1 MKNMLRVVFVA
12 VMVCLTALSF
22 GGCEKKGKRAE
33 GPIEDHFS
41 IEKDYEGENPV
52 AKIEVSGY
60 GNIYIE
66 LYPDVAPNTVNNF
79 ISLANSGFYD
89 GVVFHRVIE
98 NFMIQTGDPE
108 GTGMGGPG
116 YTIPGEFSDNG
127 FKNELAHKRGVISM
141 ARMGMDYNG
150 VKAYDSA
157 GSQFF
162 IVHKDSPSLNR
173 QYAAFGQVISG
184 MDVVDAIAESETDSN
199 DRPVKDIVMEKV
211 LVETFGKTYEEPIKA

>member
-1 MKNMLRVVFVA
+1 MKNILRVVFAA
-12 VMVCLTALSF
+12 VMVCLTAFSL
-22 GGCEKKGKRAE
+22 GGCEKGKRAE

-41 IEKDYEGENPV
+41 IEKDYDGENPV

-89 GVVFHRVIE
+89 GVIFHRVIE

-141 ARMGMDYNG
+141 ARMGRDYNG

-162 IVHKDSPSLNR
+162 IVHQDSPSLNR

-184 MDVVDAIAESETDSN
+184 MDVVDAIAESETDGN
-199 DRPVKDIVMEKV
+199 DRPVKEIVMEKV
-211 LVETFGKTYEEPIKA
+211 SVETFGKAYEEPVKA

>member
-12 VMVCLTALSF
+12 VMVCLTTLSF
-22 GGCEKKGKRAE
+22 GGCEKGKRAE

-89 GVVFHRVIE
+89 GVIFHRVIE

-116 YTIPGEFSDNG
+116 YTISGEFSDNG

-141 ARMGMDYNG
+141 ARMGKDYNG

-162 IVHKDSPSLNR
+162 IVHKDSPFLNR

-184 MDVVDAIAESETDSN
+184 MDVVDAIAESETDN
-199 DRPVKDIVMEKV
+199 QDRPVKEIVMEKV
-211 LVETFGKTYEEPIKA
+211 SVETFGKTYEEPVKA